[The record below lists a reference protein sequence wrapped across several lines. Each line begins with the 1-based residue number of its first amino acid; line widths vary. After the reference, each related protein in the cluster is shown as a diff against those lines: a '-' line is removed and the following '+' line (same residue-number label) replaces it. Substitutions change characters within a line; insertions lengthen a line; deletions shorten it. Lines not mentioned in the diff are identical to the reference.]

1 MFCSRNSVISF
12 FLKKRYIVNRLKNE
26 NKIFCCTYIRNDI
39 CIGKDNLRAKIANT
53 SIRRFHSHPKYNA
66 VDVTR
71 EDKITAS
78 HSRSG
83 NNSEKGGKRG
93 EVRSDRKLENY
104 TRINE
109 ETSNM
114 DHYPGNCGDI
124 NCMIRE
130 RQFIRK
136 KFEPISKDN
145 SDMMLTR
152 ECVNNS
158 ELIKYTKKKKKKKY
172 IYIFKEFSIFSFN
185 ILANSLV
192 DYKYDSHCSNVMDWV
207 NRKEFIYEN
216 IIKKLSDI
224 ICLQEIEESYFI
236 ELESKLKLLHYKGL
250 FLKKKKETCKDGICI
265 FYNTKTF
272 ELLFFDEVIYDKSFF
287 FKKWHVGLIVALKNL
302 HSKRIEYYDKD
313 TNRSEGNMSENNN
326 WKDTTSFTSKIND
339 IVIVSNTH
347 LIFDSCK
354 GDVKLY
360 QLCYM
365 TYRLIVMMNKCIN
378 YLKSNRKGAGTRT
391 GEKEEIGKMGEVGKT
406 GEADQEEADHEEADH
421 EEADHEEADHEEA
434 YHEAGQEEAYQE
446 GEACQTGEYQR
457 QRSSVLKPSII
468 FCGDFNITP
477 NSLLYY
483 YIINRYI
490 NLKKTN
496 LKNISGQYLMFK
508 KQYYF
513 YSYLNGNQ
521 IRNMFEENIVNDLK
535 YEKYNSLVENMKEES
550 LFSFFKNEDIL
561 DAEYLINTFSE
572 NKGDYLKNYNSY
584 EYTPNIL
591 QSAEEFKLPF
601 KKGIMR
607 RKCTHAPIEQARKDE
622 EEVSREF
629 LQFADNEGKCDR
641 NKMEELYKADTKKE
655 RKVDNNTE
663 KNKGEDFILYY
674 PLYFES
680 IYNSCYEN
688 REEKPCYKYDDID
701 KLNSKENNLVLS
713 NMPFTVFHGNQKGCV
728 DYIFYSYKNLKKI
741 SCTPFPPFDEL
752 AKYGCLPNEKYSAS
766 DHLYLHATLVRRTD
780 E

>member
-1 MFCSRNSVISF
+1 MFCAKNSVISF

-26 NKIFCCTYIRNDI
+26 NKTFCCTYIRNDI
-39 CIGKDNLRAKIANT
+39 CIGKDSLRAKIANT
-53 SIRRFHSHPKYNA
+53 SIRRLHSNPKYNA

-71 EDKITAS
+71 EDKLITS

-83 NNSEKGGKRG
+83 NNSKKGGKRG
-93 EVRSDRKLENY
+93 EVRSYRKLENC

-109 ETSNM
+109 EISNM
-114 DHYPGNCGDI
+114 DHYPGNCGDV
-124 NCMIRE
+124 NCMIRK

-136 KFEPISKDN
+136 KFEPISKDK
-145 SDMMLTR
+145 T
-152 ECVNNS
+152 
-158 ELIKYTKKKKKKKY
+158 
-172 IYIFKEFSIFSFN
+172 
-185 ILANSLV
+185 NSLV

-216 IIKKLSDI
+216 ILKKLSDI

-313 TNRSEGNMSENNN
+313 TNCCKGNMSENYN
-326 WKDTTSFTSKIND
+326 WNDTTAFTSKIND

-378 YLKSNRKGAGTRT
+378 YLKSNRKGAETRT

-406 GEADQEEADHEEADH
+406 GETDQEEEADQEGEAE
-421 EEADHEEADHEEA
+421 
-434 YHEAGQEEAYQE
+434 QE
-446 GEACQTGEYQR
+446 GEACQTGEYER

-521 IRNMFEENIVNDLK
+521 IRNMFEENIINDLK

-550 LFSFFKNEDIL
+550 LFSFFKNEGIL

-572 NKGDYLKNYNSY
+572 NKRDYLKNYNSY
-584 EYTPNIL
+584 EYAPNIL
-591 QSAEEFKLPF
+591 QSAEKFKLPF

-607 RKCTHAPIEQARKDE
+607 RKSTHTPIEQERKDE

-629 LQFADNEGKCDR
+629 LQFAENKEDKCDR

-655 RKVDNNTE
+655 RKVDNNIE

-701 KLNSKENNLVLS
+701 KLNSKENNLVLN

-741 SCTPFPPFDEL
+741 SCTPFPPFDKL